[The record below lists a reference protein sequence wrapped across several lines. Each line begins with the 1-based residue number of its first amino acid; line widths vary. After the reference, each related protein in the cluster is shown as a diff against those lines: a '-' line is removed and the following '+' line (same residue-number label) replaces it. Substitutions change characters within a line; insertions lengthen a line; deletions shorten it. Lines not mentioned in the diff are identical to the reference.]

1 MSEVLTLERFQGF
14 ALLESHGPED
24 LQQLSTSF
32 EELSLAEGETVF
44 RQGDDSP
51 ALYLLTEGAVDISLA
66 VPGGGEALIVTLE
79 PRTMFGESS
88 FFHPAPH
95 HATAVCRTPV
105 KLLRLSRAAYDELL
119 ARGSLP
125 AFRLGAKAAEIMAAR
140 FQATDGWIAE
150 LLSEEQQAILAHWRR
165 FREGLSGTFEVP
177 HGFMHPF

>member
-1 MSEVLTLERFQGF
+1 MSDGSTFEQFQGF
-14 ALLESHGPED
+14 ALFESHGPDD

-32 EELSLAEGETVF
+32 EELSLSAGETVF

-51 ALYLLTEGAVDISLA
+51 ALYLLTGGAVDISLA
-66 VPGGGEALIVTLE
+66 VPGGGEALIVSLE
-79 PRTMFGESS
+79 PRTVFGESS

-95 HATAVCRTPV
+95 HATAVCRTSV
-105 KLLRLSRAAYDELL
+105 RLLRLSRAAYDELL

-150 LLSEEQQAILAHWRR
+150 LLSDEQQAILAHWRR